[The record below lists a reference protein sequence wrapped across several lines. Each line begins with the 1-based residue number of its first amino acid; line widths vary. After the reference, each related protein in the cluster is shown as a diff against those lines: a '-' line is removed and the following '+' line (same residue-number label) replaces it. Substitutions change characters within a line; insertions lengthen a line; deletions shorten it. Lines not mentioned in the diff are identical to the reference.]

1 MTTTLKIEGMKCEH
15 CAARAKRF
23 LLAVAGVEAAEV
35 SAAAAEAV
43 VTHAETVSAAALAA
57 AVSEAGYSVVG

>member
-1 MTTTLKIEGMKCEH
+1 MTTVLKIEGMKCEH
-15 CAARAKRF
+15 CAARAKKF

-43 VTHAETVSAAALAA
+43 VTHADTVCTAALAD
-57 AVSEAGYSVVG
+57 AVTEAGYTVVG